1 MMQIQW
7 SAIMA
12 LSWIGLVR
20 LRNLIF
26 SQKFCKNASLLNTF
40 WFVQDNCPL
49 VPNTDQR
56 NSDTDSLGDACD
68 NCDSAP
74 NFGQSNVDRDEYGD
88 ACDLDLDGDGNDC
101 CRHVEYTDNNRKEI
115 NSIFY
120 IYQSKQLMF
129 IIRYSS

>member
-1 MMQIQW
+1 
-7 SAIMA
+7 
-12 LSWIGLVR
+12 
-20 LRNLIF
+20 
-26 SQKFCKNASLLNTF
+26 
-40 WFVQDNCPL
+40 

-101 CRHVEYTDNNRKEI
+101 CRHVEYTDNRKEI

-120 IYQSKQLMF
+120 IYQSKQLVF
-129 IIRYSS
+129 IIRHSS